1 MVQRKVNSMTD
12 TKNTAKKAKHETA
25 APSTAPTSPALV
37 ASPPVSPPLKQPRR
51 ALPWIVISAI
61 LSIVLITSVV
71 SAGVYLYVNTHRS
84 TTLTPTRDGNTTAT
98 ASEASVSNVI
108 EKVSPSVV
116 SIVTNTTKRTIYGAA
131 QARAAGT
138 GIVISRDGYILT
150 NRHVVANAS
159 TVQVVLDDGTAY
171 DDVKIVGVD
180 PLNDVAYLKINGVT
194 NLRAAEIGDSST
206 VRTGQQVVAIGNA
219 LGQYR
224 NTVSSGIISGKG
236 RSLSASDEAG
246 GSNESLSDMFQ
257 TDAAINSGNSGGP
270 LLNYAGQVIGINT
283 AVASGATGI
292 GFAIPINA
300 VKGTMKSVL
309 AGNRVR
315 RAYIGIRYVDI
326 TPALAKRYHLPVAK
340 GAYVA
345 SDNSSSV
352 QPDSPA
358 SKAGIQDGDI
368 ITKVNGTAVG
378 ESNGFS
384 SLIGQYTPNDVV
396 ELTILRGG
404 KEQTVKVTLGAYAE

>member
-1 MVQRKVNSMTD
+1 MTD

-206 VRTGQQVVAIGNA
+206 VRTGQHVVAIGNA

-246 GSNESLSDMFQ
+246 GSKDR
-257 TDAAINSGNSGGP
+257 
-270 LLNYAGQVIGINT
+270 
-283 AVASGATGI
+283 
-292 GFAIPINA
+292 
-300 VKGTMKSVL
+300 KSV
-309 AGNRVR
+309 V
-315 RAYIGIRYVDI
+315 
-326 TPALAKRYHLPVAK
+326 
-340 GAYVA
+340 
-345 SDNSSSV
+345 
-352 QPDSPA
+352 
-358 SKAGIQDGDI
+358 
-368 ITKVNGTAVG
+368 
-378 ESNGFS
+378 
-384 SLIGQYTPNDVV
+384 
-396 ELTILRGG
+396 
-404 KEQTVKVTLGAYAE
+404 